1 MIRKEPQMIKRKY
14 KKGDL
19 VRWYEYYADEIIK
32 DGGTG
37 VIVSL
42 SRQVEYYD
50 MRYYNVLKQ
59 NTGEIEEFSEFDL
72 DPLNKGNM
80 K

>member
-1 MIRKEPQMIKRKY
+1 MIKRKY

-19 VRWYEYYADEIIK
+19 VRWYEYNADEIIK

-59 NTGEIEEFSEFDL
+59 NTGEIEEFSELDL